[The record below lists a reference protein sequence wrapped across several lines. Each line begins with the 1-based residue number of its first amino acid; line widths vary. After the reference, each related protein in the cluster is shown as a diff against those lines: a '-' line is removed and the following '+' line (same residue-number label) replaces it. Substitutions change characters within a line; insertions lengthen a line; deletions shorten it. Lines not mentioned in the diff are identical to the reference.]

1 MTTTRSSFRRV
12 YIALGANLSGPR
24 GEPSQTFAWALSQLL
39 AETPGA
45 RLVGISAVYR
55 TRPLAGAAQ
64 TAYHNA
70 VAALQV
76 SEGSA
81 SFLRRLKRLECRA
94 GRRQRGYHASRPLDL
109 DLIAHGGRQIGRGR
123 GAQRSGRLVLPHP
136 EMERR
141 SFVLVPLRD
150 VAPRW
155 RSPRRGVA
163 IDLLLNS
170 LRREPVRPARVL
182 EPDALMW
189 QIEVI
194 TRRAVT

>member
-1 MTTTRSSFRRV
+1 MTTMWSSFRRV
-12 YIALGANLSGPR
+12 YVALGANQSGPR
-24 GEPSQTFAWALSQLL
+24 GEPSQTFAWALSRLL
-39 AETPGA
+39 VETPGV
-45 RLVGISAVYR
+45 RLVGLSAVYR
-55 TRPLAGAAQ
+55 TSPLAGAAQ
-64 TAYHNA
+64 PAYHNA

-81 SFLRRLKRLECRA
+81 TFLLRLKRLERRA
-94 GRRQRGYHASRPLDL
+94 GRRPRGYHASRPLDL

-123 GAQRSGRLVLPHP
+123 GAQRNNRLVLPHP
-136 EMERR
+136 EMEKR

-163 IDLLLNS
+163 IDSLLHG

-182 EPDALMW
+182 EPEALMW
-189 QIEVI
+189 HIEVI
-194 TRRAVT
+194 MRRAVT